1 MCIAAAGLLIC
12 RCAQVN
18 LRTRQYEEPEWQLSP
33 GARNTI
39 AEMLYVAGRGDMSFQ
54 RFQRKNR
61 NMDCSNLFSN
71 AGLTSM
77 GSSQER
83 AELEAKLARCR
94 DLAREFR
101 EGPTADMIRDLE
113 TEICES
119 LQRLA
124 DAADLADPADDLENG
139 PLPRHGMGD
148 RRLR

>member
-12 RCAQVN
+12 RCTQVT
-18 LRTRQYEEPEWQLSP
+18 LRKRQYDEPEWQLSP
-33 GARNTI
+33 GVRNTI
-39 AEMLYVAGRGDMSFQ
+39 AEILYVAGRGDKSFQ

-61 NMDCSNLFSN
+61 NMDCSNLFSKCWSN
-71 AGLTSM
+71 HGLIAG
-77 GSSQER
+77 R